1 MDVIK
6 DLYPIP
12 QVEHLTVSIYA
23 QILKFLLRA
32 LNWYRESRLEHA
44 IHAITQPVELR
55 FDDIIYGINR
65 LSRNLTEMALASSH
79 AEQRDIHTVVQG
91 LSHGQNQIRGSVDRL
106 ISDVEAI
113 RTSMAAER
121 AIAAASRMQ
130 FHQQL
135 SEIQISQLLDN
146 LASIPLPDPTEAF
159 HESLSFSNRDRQRP
173 SKGGPAFW
181 LDNKIQQW
189 NCSVDSSLVTVK
201 GTRKMRSHIR
211 NFCVQSIT
219 ALREAKVPVIWALK
233 TIVANRT
240 STEDVSTI
248 GLLKYLISQA
258 ILVNKRLHNDMA
270 LSPHLGAYR
279 AAETEKEW
287 VNMLASV
294 LEGIPL
300 IYVIID
306 VEVLCQSREGLSG
319 FWPSGLLK
327 MLSDLSARN
336 TKTIVR
342 LVNK

>member
-1 MDVIK
+1 
-6 DLYPIP
+6 
-12 QVEHLTVSIYA
+12 
-23 QILKFLLRA
+23 
-32 LNWYRESRLEHA
+32 
-44 IHAITQPVELR
+44 
-55 FDDIIYGINR
+55 
-65 LSRNLTEMALASSH
+65 
-79 AEQRDIHTVVQG
+79 
-91 LSHGQNQIRGSVDRL
+91 
-106 ISDVEAI
+106 
-113 RTSMAAER
+113 
-121 AIAAASRMQ
+121 
-130 FHQQL
+130 
-135 SEIQISQLLDN
+135 
-146 LASIPLPDPTEAF
+146 
-159 HESLSFSNRDRQRP
+159 
-173 SKGGPAFW
+173 
-181 LDNKIQQW
+181 
-189 NCSVDSSLVTVK
+189 
-201 GTRKMRSHIR
+201 MRSHIR

-219 ALREAKVPVIWALK
+219 ALREAKVPVIWVLK

-240 STEDVSTI
+240 STKDVSTI

-258 ILVNKRLHNDMA
+258 ILVNKRPHNDMA

-287 VNMLASV
+287 VSMLASV